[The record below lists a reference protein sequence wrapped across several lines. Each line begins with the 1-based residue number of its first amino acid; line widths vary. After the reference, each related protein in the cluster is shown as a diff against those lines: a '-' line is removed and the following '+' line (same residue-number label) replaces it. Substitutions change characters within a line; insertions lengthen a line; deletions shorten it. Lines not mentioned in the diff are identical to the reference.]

1 MLHIN
6 NNTKMNFLLEALPS
20 WQLEANASARI
31 GDIIDAAIEVANKD
45 WPNAFNSWPA
55 RNYWTPEKIG
65 DLTIKE
71 FETFLVEQIGDD
83 EEEYHLDNE
92 VRFEAFAD
100 ILKVN
105 TFRETIVNA

>member
-45 WPNAFNSWPA
+45 WPND
-55 RNYWTPEKIG
+55 WTPEKIG

-71 FETFLVEQIGDD
+71 FETFLVEHDW
-83 EEEYHLDNE
+83 YLDNE

-105 TFRETIVNA
+105 TFRETIVNV

>member
-45 WPNAFNSWPA
+45 WPND
-55 RNYWTPEKIG
+55 WTPEKIG

-71 FETFLVEQIGDD
+71 FETFLISLNSALFNVKLEFSKFKNWI
-83 EEEYHLDNE
+83 
-92 VRFEAFAD
+92 F
-100 ILKVN
+100 LK
-105 TFRETIVNA
+105 